1 MCGICGGVNISHETV
16 LRMLQHQHSRGPDN
30 TGIAQRG
37 NVIFGHNRLS
47 IIDKSEQ
54 SSQPVNIFYRNLLTY
69 NGEIYNYNPNYASDT
84 LWLYSALDENLES
97 VVNSL
102 NGMFAFGYYDGDKIY
117 LVRDRFGIKPLYY
130 YHNGDVFAFA
140 STPGALSLIKNSKW
154 SISEK
159 GFAEYITLGATQLHS
174 MFDGIKAVPPGHYVI
189 YDLKSNTATV
199 NRWYYPKKVENAIE
213 RIPELVEQAIDRV
226 KLTCDWPQIVLL
238 SGGIDST
245 LVASRYMGNSAIH
258 LRSPEEEYAKK
269 VAEKFNLNL
278 ITADPQESSAEED
291 LTDYIHKSGDPTMAG
306 LIPYITCKEIARKGF
321 RVAITANGADELFY
335 GYNRMTG
342 SREDQVMHIFRPLAD
357 LTLWDKLSP
366 QELEIG
372 SYLTYDLNKTLDFA
386 SMCHSV
392 EVRVPYLDHELV
404 EAAMS
409 IPAEKHVA
417 RLGNKTLLKEMLVK
431 LGFDY
436 DFIHRPKVGFS
447 LHYVPGDWE
456 KLKNQ
461 AMKWYKSTKYP
472 QLADDANGRHIAY
485 HQNTVIGLYLW
496 HRIYQ

>member
-1 MCGICGGVNISHETV
+1 MCGIAGGVNISHETV

-159 GFAEYITLGATQLHS
+159 GLAEYISLGATQLNS

-189 YDLKSNTATV
+189 FDIKSSTLTIK
-199 NRWYYPKKVENAIE
+199 RWYYHKKIENAIE
-213 RIPELVEQAIDRV
+213 RIPELVERAIDRV

-238 SGGIDST
+238 S
-245 LVASRYMGNSAIH
+245 
-258 LRSPEEEYAKK
+258 
-269 VAEKFNLNL
+269 
-278 ITADPQESSAEED
+278 
-291 LTDYIHKSGDPTMAG
+291 
-306 LIPYITCKEIARKGF
+306 
-321 RVAITANGADELFY
+321 
-335 GYNRMTG
+335 
-342 SREDQVMHIFRPLAD
+342 
-357 LTLWDKLSP
+357 
-366 QELEIG
+366 
-372 SYLTYDLNKTLDFA
+372 
-386 SMCHSV
+386 
-392 EVRVPYLDHELV
+392 
-404 EAAMS
+404 
-409 IPAEKHVA
+409 
-417 RLGNKTLLKEMLVK
+417 
-431 LGFDY
+431 
-436 DFIHRPKVGFS
+436 
-447 LHYVPGDWE
+447 
-456 KLKNQ
+456 
-461 AMKWYKSTKYP
+461 
-472 QLADDANGRHIAY
+472 
-485 HQNTVIGLYLW
+485 
-496 HRIYQ
+496 